1 MGCSLFCDIGSGP
14 SAGAGVSLL
23 TPLLLKYYE
32 GYSRHEL
39 LKLGRFSRGSS
50 AVPVSH
56 WHVQSVGHKN
66 PNFRL
71 CYPQLNLKL
80 GSGPSLALMPVAPHF
95 GRVINPISKFAF
107 GTVKATF
114 R

>member
-1 MGCSLFCDIGSGP
+1 LLRAQVKGKARAIRRPCSPLSCGQLAERPCMDCSLFCDIGSGP

-23 TPLLLKYYE
+23 IPLLLKYYE

-56 WHVQSVGHKN
+56 WHV
-66 PNFRL
+66 
-71 CYPQLNLKL
+71 
-80 GSGPSLALMPVAPHF
+80 
-95 GRVINPISKFAF
+95 
-107 GTVKATF
+107 
-114 R
+114 